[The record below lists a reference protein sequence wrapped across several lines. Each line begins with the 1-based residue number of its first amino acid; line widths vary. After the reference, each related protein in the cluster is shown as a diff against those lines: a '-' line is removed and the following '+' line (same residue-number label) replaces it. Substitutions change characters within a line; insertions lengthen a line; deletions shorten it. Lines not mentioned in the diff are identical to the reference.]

1 MIAFISALIVF
12 LGVAF
17 VMTGKTTATK
27 TTSTKK
33 VPTVGI
39 LQLQTHPALDAIH
52 RGVVAGLK
60 EYGYVDGKTVK
71 IDYQNAQGDQ
81 SNLKTMSQKF
91 MNENAALT
99 VGIAT
104 PAAQALASA
113 ANKQTPVMLAGI
125 TDPSGSGLIKSDQH
139 PGANI
144 TGTSGE
150 SPLKSHLDLLRKL
163 VPSAK
168 TIGIIYTTSDHGGEY
183 NAKKF
188 ARICKQEGVKYKLY
202 TISNTNDMQQ
212 VAETMAANVDA
223 VYAPQDNG
231 VASAMK
237 TLVSV
242 TNKAKVPVIP
252 AVDTMVKVGGL
263 ATLSVDQYQLGK
275 LTGEMAAQVLK
286 GKATSD
292 YPIKVI
298 TKGKMT
304 INLSEAKKLGIKFPA
319 SVLKEAKAKG
329 VIYKWV
335 WSYRVSAKASCGQP

>member
-113 ANKQTPVMLAGI
+113 ANKQ
-125 TDPSGSGLIKSDQH
+125 
-139 PGANI
+139 
-144 TGTSGE
+144 
-150 SPLKSHLDLLRKL
+150 
-163 VPSAK
+163 
-168 TIGIIYTTSDHGGEY
+168 
-183 NAKKF
+183 
-188 ARICKQEGVKYKLY
+188 
-202 TISNTNDMQQ
+202 
-212 VAETMAANVDA
+212 
-223 VYAPQDNG
+223 
-231 VASAMK
+231 
-237 TLVSV
+237 
-242 TNKAKVPVIP
+242 
-252 AVDTMVKVGGL
+252 
-263 ATLSVDQYQLGK
+263 
-275 LTGEMAAQVLK
+275 
-286 GKATSD
+286 
-292 YPIKVI
+292 
-298 TKGKMT
+298 
-304 INLSEAKKLGIKFPA
+304 NLSLIH
-319 SVLKEAKAKG
+319 
-329 VIYKWV
+329 I
-335 WSYRVSAKASCGQP
+335 

>member
-1 MIAFISALIVF
+1 MKRMIAFITALVVF
-12 LGVAF
+12 LGIAF
-17 VMTGKTTATK
+17 FKTGSS
-27 TTSTKK
+27 TTSTKSTNK
-33 VPTVGI
+33 IPTVGI

-52 RGVVAGLK
+52 RGIIAGLK
-60 EYGYVDGKTVK
+60 ENGYVPGKTVK

-81 SNLKTMSQKF
+81 SNLKSMSQKF
-91 MNENAALT
+91 INEDADET
-99 VGIAT
+99 IGIAT
-104 PAAQALASA
+104 PAAQSLVSA
-113 ANKQTPVMLAGI
+113 AGKTTPVILAGI
-125 TDPSGSGLIKSDQH
+125 TDPAGSGLIKSDAH
-139 PGANI
+139 PGANV

-163 VPSAK
+163 VPKAK

-188 ARICKQEGVKYKLY
+188 AKICKQEGVKYKMF
-202 TISNTNDMQQ
+202 TIANTNDMQT
-212 VAETMAANVDA
+212 VAEKMASEVDA

-252 AVDTMVKVGGL
+252 AVDTMVKAGGL

-275 LTGEMAAQVLK
+275 LTGEMAAKVLK
-286 GKATSD
+286 GKSTSN

-298 TKGKMT
+298 SKGKMT
-304 INLSEAKKLGIKFPA
+304 INLSEAKKLGITFPK
-319 SVLKEAKAKG
+319 SVIKEAKTKG
-329 VIYKWV
+329 VIYK
-335 WSYRVSAKASCGQP
+335 

>member
-1 MIAFISALIVF
+1 MKRMLAFISALVVF

-17 VMTGKTTATK
+17 FMTGNAKKTAN
-27 TTSTKK
+27 TKK

-52 RGVVAGLK
+52 RGVIAGLK
-60 EYGYVDGKTVK
+60 EYGYVPGKTVK

-91 MNENAALT
+91 INEDADEV

-104 PAAQALASA
+104 PAAQSLVSA
-113 ANKQTPVMLAGI
+113 AGKNTPVILAGI
-125 TDPSGSGLIKSDQH
+125 TDPSGSGLIKSDAH
-139 PGANI
+139 PGANV

-150 SPLKSHLDLLRKL
+150 SPLKSHLDLMREL
-163 VPSAK
+163 VPNTK
-168 TIGIIYTTSDHGGEY
+168 TVGIIYTTSDHGGEY

-188 ARICKQEGVKYKLY
+188 AKICKQEGVAYKMY
-202 TISNTNDMQQ
+202 TIANTNDMQT
-212 VAETMAANVDA
+212 VAEKMASEVDA

-242 TNKAKVPVIP
+242 TSKAKVPVIP
-252 AVDTMVKVGGL
+252 AVDTMVKAGGL

-275 LTGEMAAQVLK
+275 LSGEMAAKVLK
-286 GKATSD
+286 GRKTSD
-292 YPIKVI
+292 YAIKVI

-304 INLSEAKKLGIKFPA
+304 LNLSAAKKLGITFPD
-319 SVLKEAKAKG
+319 SVLKEAKTKG
-329 VIYKWV
+329 VVY
-335 WSYRVSAKASCGQP
+335 Q